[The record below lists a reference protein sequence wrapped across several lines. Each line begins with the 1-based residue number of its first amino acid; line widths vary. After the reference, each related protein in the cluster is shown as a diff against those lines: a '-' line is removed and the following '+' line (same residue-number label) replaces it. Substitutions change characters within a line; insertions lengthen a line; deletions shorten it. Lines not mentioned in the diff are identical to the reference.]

1 MVGVLTDYGL
11 KDFFMKTE
19 KLLGEELL
27 TMQKEKGK
35 ICISIIVP
43 THRLSPERRVD
54 KLEVERALDNARQF
68 LQFKYAEPNI
78 KPLLQALDELYQD
91 IDFTHNSDGLGL
103 YVSPNIKFSVQFP
116 FPVDEKVMVGDNFE
130 LRDLLYKVNYAN
142 PYFVLLL
149 TEKVVR
155 LFEGTWDE
163 LNEINDK
170 NFPKEYEE
178 EYIYNPPSRGTP
190 YAGHAHVRN
199 FEKDKSALEEIRFK
213 DFFRHTDELLNDYL
227 VGNTPLILL
236 GTEKELAWFGNISVH
251 KKHIINKI
259 AGSYNYSNLT
269 QLADIAWP
277 TMRLHLDNEKI
288 QLIKEFNEKI
298 GMSLGVSGIQNIWS
312 AAKEGKAFKLLVEKD
327 YRCPG
332 FVDRD
337 EYHLYL
343 RPPQTPHKVLADAVD
358 DIIEMVLEKNGQV
371 FFVDNGMLKDY
382 QLIALIT
389 RY

>member
-1 MVGVLTDYGL
+1 
-11 KDFFMKTE
+11 MKSE

-35 ICISIIVP
+35 ICVSIIVP

-68 LQFKYAEPNI
+68 LQFRYTEPQI
-78 KPLLQALDELYQD
+78 KPLLQALDELYKE

-116 FPVDEKVMVGDNFE
+116 FPVEEKVMVGDNFE

-149 TEKVVR
+149 TEKRVR
-155 LFEGTWDE
+155 LFEGIWGE
-163 LNEINDK
+163 INEIKDK
-170 NFPKEYEE
+170 NFPKEYKE
-178 EYIYNPPSRGTP
+178 EYIYNPPSQSTS
-190 YAGHAHVRN
+190 YAGYSHVKG
-199 FEKDKSALEEIRFK
+199 FEKDKSELEAIRFK
-213 DFFRHTDELLNDYL
+213 DFFRHTDKLLNDYL
-227 VGNTPLILL
+227 VNNTPLILL
-236 GTEKELAWFGNISVH
+236 GVEKELAWFENISVH
-251 KKHIINKI
+251 KKNIIGKI
-259 AGSYNYSNLT
+259 TGSYNYSNPT
-269 QLADIAWP
+269 QLADMAWP
-277 TMRLHLDNEKI
+277 VMRSHLDNERV
-288 QLIKEFNEKI
+288 QLIKEFTEKI
-298 GMSLGVSGIQNIWS
+298 GEHLGISGIQEVWQ

-327 YRCPG
+327 FRSPG
-332 FVDRD
+332 FVDKDAYR
-337 EYHLYL
+337 LYL

-371 FFVDNGMLKDY
+371 FFTDNGMLKDY
-382 QLIALIT
+382 QRVALIT

>member
-1 MVGVLTDYGL
+1 
-11 KDFFMKTE
+11 MKTE

-27 TMQKEKGK
+27 DMQKEKGK

-54 KLEVERALDNARQF
+54 KLEVERAINNAKES
-68 LQFKYAEPNI
+68 LQYRYPESNI
-78 KPLLQALDELYQD
+78 NPLLQAIDDLYET

-103 YVSPNIKFSVQFP
+103 YVSPNTKLAVQFP
-116 FPVDEKVMVGDNFE
+116 FPVEEKVMVGDNFE

-142 PYFVLLL
+142 PYFVLLI

-155 LFEGTWDE
+155 LFEGAWNE
-163 LNEINDK
+163 LNEIKDK

-190 YAGHAHVRN
+190 YSGHAHVRN

-213 DFFRHTDELLNDYL
+213 DFFRHADELLNDYL
-227 VGNTPLILL
+227 VNNTPLILL
-236 GTEKELAWFGNISVH
+236 GPEKELSWFETISVH

-259 AGSYNYSNLT
+259 EGSYNYSNQT

-277 TMRLHLDNEKI
+277 AMHLYLQHERE
-288 QLIKEFNEKI
+288 QLVKEFEEKI
-298 GMSLGVSGIQNIWS
+298 GEGLGITGIQDIWS
-312 AAKEGKAFKLLVEKD
+312 ATQEGKAFKLLVEKD
-327 YRCPG
+327 YRIPG
-332 FVDRD
+332 FVEKEASR
-337 EYHLYL
+337 LYL
-343 RPPQTPHKVLADAVD
+343 RPPQKPHKILADAVD
-358 DIIEMVLEKNGQV
+358 DIIEMVLEKNGHV
-371 FFVDNGMLKDY
+371 FFTDNGMLKDY
-382 QLIALIT
+382 QQIVLIT